1 MKRLFW
7 LIGLI
12 LLTGCTPKPSTPQS
26 PEDMTTTLTS
36 KDQST
41 SSVTYS
47 DVFVGDIN
55 FVAQLDAIHEE
66 LDDYVGKTIHMEGI
80 VSTVASSE
88 ETDGPQYAVTRY
100 YDLSHEEHVHTIS
113 VGLNCTYEGT
123 WPEEGTWVE
132 IVGTIETIDV
142 DSEAYPIVRVT
153 SLIPKETSGLEKVS
167 S

>member
-1 MKRLFW
+1 MKRLFL
-7 LIGLI
+7 LIGLT
-12 LLTGCTPKPSTPQS
+12 LLIGCTPKPNTPQS
-26 PEDMTTTLTS
+26 PEDSTTTLTS

-55 FVAQLDAIHEE
+55 FVAQLDAIHDE
-66 LDDYVGKTIHMEGI
+66 LDNYVGKTLHMEGM
-80 VSTVASSE
+80 VSTVASNE
-88 ETDGPQYAVTRY
+88 NKETPQYAVTRY
-100 YDLSHEEHVHTIS
+100 YDLPHEDHVHTIS

-132 IVGTIETIDV
+132 IVGTIETIDM
-142 DSEAYPIVRVT
+142 DGEAYPIVRIT
-153 SLIPKETSGLEKVS
+153 NLTPKETFGLEKVS